1 MARPNAP
8 SKVGKVKVQISD
20 KWREEDIVAEDQR
33 MNKSIVHRGKSNITF
48 VPLMQLKAKK
58 KNFFLAQLH
67 QIVHVVKAMVFPESC
82 MMSELDHKKG

>member
-20 KWREEDIVAEDQR
+20 KWREEDIVAEDKR
-33 MNKSIVHRGKSNITF
+33 MNKLIVHRGKSNITF

-58 KNFFLAQLH
+58 KIFFLSPITPDCPCSQSYGFSR
-67 QIVHVVKAMVFPESC
+67 VMYDVRVGP
-82 MMSELDHKKG
+82 